1 MTLGVLLG
9 PQRLAPTIDQEL
21 SRWGIPGQLA
31 TITAGWQE
39 REAEDDE
46 LQEFLGHRCVNLRL
60 HARSDDVYREDP
72 ELFEAHRDKQDT
84 LRQLQELY
92 RRRLA
97 HALDAAREVG
107 QAPAPA
113 HLVEQERAAA
123 ILALR
128 LVDKQHVARTRAVQ
142 REFEL
147 AYRPNVR
154 PAVDR
159 HFRELRAKLGECY
172 ALLIAGGHVASLLN
186 RMRLFQLG
194 SLLSSLPRP
203 LPIFAWSAG
212 AMAITERVVLFHDS
226 PPQGPGNA
234 EILAEG
240 LGLLPGV
247 VVLPHA
253 RRRLKLDDPDR
264 VSLFASRFKPDRC
277 VTLDPEER
285 LAWDGRRWTPGPG
298 IEQLMPSGEV
308 VPMVS
313 ATDQVAP

>member
-9 PQRLAPTIDQEL
+9 PQRLRPTIDKEL
-21 SRWGIPGQLA
+21 DRWGIPGPLA

-46 LQEFLGHRCVNLRL
+46 LQEFLGNRCVNLRL
-60 HARSDDVYREDP
+60 HARSDDVYQNDP
-72 ELFEAHRDKQDT
+72 ELFAAHRAKQDT
-84 LRQLQELY
+84 LRQIQMLY

-97 HALDAAREVG
+97 HALDAARELN

-113 HLVEQERAAA
+113 ALVEEEQGAA
-123 ILALR
+123 IMALR
-128 LVDKQHVARTRAVQ
+128 LVDEQHLSRTRAVQ

-147 AYRPNVR
+147 AFRPAVR

-159 HFRELRAKLGECY
+159 HYRELRAILGECY
-172 ALLIAGGHVASLLN
+172 GLLIAGGHVASLLN

-194 SLLSSLPRP
+194 TLLSSLPRP
-203 LPIFAWSAG
+203 LPVFAWSAG

-234 EILAEG
+234 EILGEG
-240 LGLLPGV
+240 LGLLPNI

-253 RRRLKLDDPDR
+253 RRRLRLDDRDR
-264 VSLFASRFKPDRC
+264 VSLFARRFEPDRC
-277 VTLDPEER
+277 LTLDEGDR
-285 LAWDGRRWTPGPG
+285 MVWDGRHWTTSPNSR
-298 IEQLMPSGEV
+298 QLMPSGEV
-308 VPMVS
+308 ERVP
-313 ATDQVAP
+313 A